1 MEIILKSRL
10 KDVLRRGDYAL
21 GVFCSINAP
30 SIVEILAISGM
41 DFVVIDMEHGPIN
54 IESIENMV
62 RSAEIYGITALVRI
76 PDYDEK
82 LIGRLLDIG
91 AHGVQVPM
99 VHTAERAAEVV
110 KAGKYAPLGL
120 RGMSAGRG
128 PKWGSIS
135 NYREVA
141 NKELTTV
148 CMCESKEAVDN
159 IEEIVKTPGLDI
171 IFIGAVDLSQS
182 LGCPGD
188 VNNPI
193 VEKHVQHVLKV
204 CQNAGVYPGIV
215 TTGVE
220 EAQMRI
226 KQGFRY
232 VSVMNDMWL
241 MRKTI
246 SKLVADTRNGLD

>member
-1 MEIILKSRL
+1 MEVTLKSRL
-10 KDVLRRGDYAL
+10 KEVLKKGDCAL

-30 SIVEILAISGM
+30 SIVEILAISGL

-54 IESIENMV
+54 VESIENMV

-76 PDYDEK
+76 PDYDNK

-110 KAGKYAPLGL
+110 RAGKYAPMGV

-128 PKWGSIS
+128 PKWGGIE
-135 NYREVA
+135 NYREIA
-141 NKELTTV
+141 NRELTTV

-171 IFIGAVDLSQS
+171 IFIGAVDLTQS
-182 LGCPGD
+182 LGCPGE
-188 VNNPI
+188 VSNPV
-193 VEKHVQHVLKV
+193 VEQHIQRVLKA
-204 CQNAGVYPGIV
+204 CQKAGVYPGIV
-215 TTGVE
+215 TSGVE
-220 EAQMRI
+220 EAHMRI

-232 VSVMNDMWL
+232 VSIMNDMRL
-241 MRKTI
+241 MITTI
-246 SKLVADTRNGLD
+246 SKMVSDVKKIF